1 MFAYL
6 LQGLMLGAAAGAQ
19 PGPFQAYLITQSMR
33 VGWRRALVAAFAP
46 LVSDGPIIALVL
58 LVLSQVPGWM
68 SRLLNAAGGVFILFL
83 AWEAARTWRRFDPT
97 VAANTPQGSQSLWRA
112 ALMNIL
118 NPNPYIFWSLV
129 TGPILLRG
137 WREAPLNGLGFLLGF
152 YAALVGINMAVIV
165 ISGAAGQ
172 WGAGFRRGALGLSAL
187 ALGAFGLI
195 QLWRAAAR

>member
-1 MFAYL
+1 MLVYL
-6 LQGLMLGAAAGAQ
+6 LQGLTLGAAAGAQ
-19 PGPFQAYLITQSMR
+19 PGPFQTYLINQAVR
-33 VGWRRALVAAFAP
+33 VGWRRALLAAFAP

-83 AWEAARTWRRFDPT
+83 AWDAARAWQRFDPQA
-97 VAANTPQGSQSLWRA
+97 AANTPPDSQNLWRA
-112 ALMNIL
+112 ALMNLL

-152 YAALVGINMAVIV
+152 YAALVGINLAVIV
-165 ISGAAGQ
+165 ISGAAGHA
-172 WGAGFRRGALGLSAL
+172 GAGFRRGALGFSAL
-187 ALGAFGLI
+187 ALGGFGML
-195 QLWRAAAR
+195 QLWRAAAG